1 MQYFMKMDLPHG
13 IHMSET
19 ELEFDGKNIQKV
31 RCDEAL
37 TPRYSSVQS
46 TEESYFD
53 FSMQWKDE
61 VVLDDGDH

>member
-1 MQYFMKMDLPHG
+1 M
-13 IHMSET
+13 
-19 ELEFDGKNIQKV
+19 

-61 VVLDDGDH
+61 VVLDDGDHLQIDIAYHDYQALDAKEKDYLIQIKGM